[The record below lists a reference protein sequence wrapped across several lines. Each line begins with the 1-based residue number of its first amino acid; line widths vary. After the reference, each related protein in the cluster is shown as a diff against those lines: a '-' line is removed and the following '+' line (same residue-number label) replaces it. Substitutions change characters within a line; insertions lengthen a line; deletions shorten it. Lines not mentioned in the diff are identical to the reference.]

1 MKIRL
6 IENEIK
12 KMKSLIGYDLGQTIN
27 EQTNGKCPDGLE
39 KLGTRCCLPK
49 DKKIPRGAPK
59 TGPLRDIDNKTFSLY
74 AWGEFPSGV
83 DKNPVMVREF
93 VDALQLAIDSSPQID
108 TEQFDVNIA
117 FAQIYS
123 SASNELNGP
132 VKAGHANKDFRV
144 SAESGYK
151 HTEPESFF
159 TGSQREN
166 EELAAKRGINLWNAI
181 KTELSAPDSEIK
193 IILDPT
199 KNGGKPFFDSWVT
212 DTGGCIDSRRDINKY
227 KNPGQIVA
235 LRVTLELVRRG
246 AEEERK
252 CLTGMKVIVGYY
264 APTEAFDKTIEKL
277 KIALANNDKGPN
289 VKPKITQ
296 EEYDENVK
304 AIEIEKARS
313 LKLNDGRTSINT
325 QGKPGGHSCNKA
337 RFAIYMNDVRV
348 GETGLL
354 GVINLNNAGGDSDS
368 GNPIGQITVK
378 GGSRE
383 GSVVVSSRQAFEIS
397 NTETKSDGLGSV
409 TIQIKGLVADSH
421 NDVPWITIVTGQG
434 KVLMSEQADNVKG
447 YKSSR
452 GKTGKQDLFG
462 PFDPCEIIN

>member
-1 MKIRL
+1 MVIYLFMMKIRL

-12 KMKSLIGYDLGQTIN
+12 KMKSLIGYGLGQSIS
-27 EQTNGKCPDGLE
+27 EQTNDKCPDGLE
-39 KLGTRCCLPK
+39 KVGARCCLPQ
-49 DKKIPRGAPK
+49 DKKIPRGVPK

-83 DKNPVMVREF
+83 DKNPVMVSEF

-144 SAESGYK
+144 SAESGHK

-166 EELAAKRGINLWNAI
+166 EELAANRGVNLWNAI
-181 KTELSAPDSEIK
+181 KTELSVPDSKIK

-264 APTEAFDKTIEKL
+264 APETAFDTTLGTL
-277 KIALANNDKGPN
+277 KKSLNSK
-289 VKPKITQ
+289 KITQ
-296 EEYDENVK
+296 GVYDANVT

-313 LKLNDGRTSINT
+313 LKLNRGRASINT

-337 RFAIYMNDVRV
+337 RFAIFMNDIRV

-354 GVINLNNAGGDSDS
+354 GVINLNNAGGNSDS

-434 KVLMSEQADNVKG
+434 KVLMNKQADKVKG